1 MTGDLRHYHRTSSS
15 LTYSYLISLPLLI
28 LYEVLI
34 IISQPPDGIPVRL
47 GAEIWIKQLMFY
59 VTGNTLLFTVILV
72 VVLGIFIFYKE
83 RKRDIDWRPRYFLL
97 MTAESVVWALILALI
112 ISNFVGYLFQFQA
125 ADTGAGTAGVTRL
138 QMLALSI
145 GAGLYEELVFRVILV
160 YGLIKTGEL
169 FFADRRMVVTVS
181 VIFAALVF
189 SAVHYTGSMG
199 DGFEWPSFIFRFLFG
214 LALNLLL
221 VFRGFGIAAC
231 THSLYDVILVL
242 FLFDG

>member
-1 MTGDLRHYHRTSSS
+1 MNPAIGLKHYHRTSSS

-34 IISQPPDGIPVRL
+34 VISEPTGSVPVRL
-47 GAEIWIKQLMFY
+47 GAEIWIKQLMFFF
-59 VTGNTLLFTVILV
+59 TGNTLLFTVILV
-72 VVLGIFIFYKE
+72 LVLGAFIFYKE
-83 RKRDIDWRPRYFLL
+83 RKRYIDWQPRYFVF
-97 MTAESVVWALILALI
+97 MVGESIVWALVLALI
-112 ISNFVGYLFQFQA
+112 ISNFVGFLFQFQA
-125 ADTGAGTAGVTRL
+125 VGGGVTRL

-169 FFADRRMVVTVS
+169 FFSDRRAVVTVS
-181 VIFAALVF
+181 VLFAAFVF

-199 DGFEWPSFIFRFLFG
+199 DSFELASFIFRFLFG

-221 VFRGFGIAAC
+221 VIRGFGIAAC

-242 FLFDG
+242 FLYNG

>member
-34 IISQPPDGIPVRL
+34 IISQPSGGIPVRL

-59 VTGNTLLFTVILV
+59 FTGNTLLFTVILV
-72 VVLGIFIFYKE
+72 LVLGVYIFYKE
-83 RKRDIDWRPRYFLL
+83 RKRDIDWNPGYF
-97 MTAESVVWALILALI
+97 MMMIAESVVWALILALI

-125 ADTGAGTAGVTRL
+125 VGAGGVTRL

-145 GAGLYEELVFRVILV
+145 GAGLYEELVFRVLLV

-169 FFADRRMVVTVS
+169 IFTNRRAVVTVS
-181 VIFAALVF
+181 VIFAAFVF
-189 SAVHYTGSMG
+189 SSVHYFGSLG
-199 DGFEWPSFIFRFLFG
+199 DGFAWPSFLFRFLFG

-221 VFRGFGIAAC
+221 VIRGFGIAAC

-242 FLFDG
+242 FLYDG

>member
-47 GAEIWIKQLMFY
+47 GAEMWIKQLMFY
-59 VTGNTLLFTVILV
+59 FTGNTLLLTVILV
-72 VVLGIFIFYKE
+72 LVLGVFILYKE
-83 RKRDIDWRPRYFLL
+83 RQRDVDWHPRYFLL
-97 MTAESVVWALILALI
+97 MIVESVTWAIILALI

-125 ADTGAGTAGVTRL
+125 VGAGGVTRL

-145 GAGLYEELVFRVILV
+145 GAGLYEELVFRVLLV

-169 FFADRRMVVTVS
+169 IFTNRRAVVTVS
-181 VIFAALVF
+181 VIFAAFVF
-189 SAVHYTGSMG
+189 SAVHYTGSLG
-199 DGFEWPSFIFRFLFG
+199 DGFAWSSFLFRFLFG

-221 VFRGFGIAAC
+221 VIRGFGIAAC

-242 FLFDG
+242 FLYDG

>member
-1 MTGDLRHYHRTSSS
+1 MNTAGGLKHYHRTSSS

-34 IISQPPDGIPVRL
+34 IISQPAGGIPVRL
-47 GAEIWIKQLMFY
+47 GAEMWIKQLMLFI
-59 VTGNTLLFTVILV
+59 TGNTLLFTVLLV
-72 VVLGIFIFYKE
+72 LVLGAFIFYKE
-83 RKRDIDWRPRYFLL
+83 RKREIDWHPRYLL
-97 MTAESVVWALILALI
+97 FMVAESVVWALVLAVI
-112 ISNFVGYLFQFQA
+112 ISNFVGFLFQFQA
-125 ADTGAGTAGVTRL
+125 AGGGGVTRL

-160 YGLIKTGEL
+160 YGLIKAGEL
-169 FFADRRMVVTVS
+169 FFTNRRAVVTVS

-199 DGFEWPSFIFRFLFG
+199 DSFAWASFIFRFLFG

-221 VFRGFGIAAC
+221 VIRGFGIAAC

-242 FLFDG
+242 FLYDG